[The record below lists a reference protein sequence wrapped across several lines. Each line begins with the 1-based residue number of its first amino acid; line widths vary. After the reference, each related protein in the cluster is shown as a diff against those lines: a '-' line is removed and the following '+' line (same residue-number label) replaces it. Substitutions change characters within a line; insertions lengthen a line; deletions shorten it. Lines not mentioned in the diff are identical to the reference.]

1 MVQKGARD
9 RTFID
14 SAETHPLMRVVHSS
28 MVVGPIWADA
38 VSFMKNGGGRVV
50 ESDRVETQFDHN
62 FVPIRDMIL
71 RTEYSSYEGLSL

>member
-14 SAETHPLMRVVHSS
+14 STETHPLMRVVYSS

-38 VSFMKNGGGRVV
+38 VSFMKNGGG
-50 ESDRVETQFDHN
+50 
-62 FVPIRDMIL
+62 
-71 RTEYSSYEGLSL
+71 SSVGLER

>member
-14 SAETHPLMRVVHSS
+14 STETHPLMRVVYSS

-38 VSFMKNGGGRVV
+38 VSFMKNGGGV
-50 ESDRVETQFDHN
+50 ECGFRAIGSKLNLT
-62 FVPIRDMIL
+62 I
-71 RTEYSSYEGLSL
+71 TSYP